1 MNKFLAGFAVALFAA
16 VITPV
21 CWAQNAPP
29 SGATQNTVTTSDMA
43 RLEAKIAD
51 AKASAGNAKSSADN
65 AWMLTSAALVLMMTG
80 PGLALFYGGLVRKKN
95 VISVLMQ
102 SFALMAVISI
112 LWAMFGY
119 SLAFAHGNSFIGG
132 FEHLF
137 LRGVGAAPDADY
149 SPTIPAATFMIFQ
162 MMFAVITPAL
172 ITGAF
177 AERMKFSS
185 MLVFMVLWM
194 IIVYA
199 PMTHMIWGK
208 GGLLNFAQGGAIPT
222 LDFAGGT
229 VVEILSGVSSLVA
242 ALYLG
247 KRLGYPK
254 ETFVPHSLVISFT
267 GACLLWV
274 GWFGFN
280 AGSALGA
287 GSLATSAFMATH
299 FASAAAVIGW
309 CLCEWIINGKPTL
322 LGAISG
328 AVAGMVAITPASGF
342 VGPMSAMVIGFLA
355 GILCYFMVTK
365 VKAMYGYDDSL
376 DVFGVHG
383 MGGTLGMV
391 LTGVF
396 ASKAVNPAGLPGLI
410 EGGGKQVLRQLQSVG
425 IAWALAILGTLVALF
440 VVDKAMGLRV
450 SVQDEIDGL
459 DQTLHDEEAY
469 AYETQTR

>member
-1 MNKFLAGFAVALFAA
+1 MKRILAGIVIALFAIIFTQA
-16 VITPV
+16 
-21 CWAQNAPP
+21 CWAKNAPLSDAAP
-29 SGATQNTVTTSDMA
+29 RAVTASDMA
-43 RLEAKIAD
+43 RLEAKIAE
-51 AKASAGNAKSSADN
+51 AKTSADNAKSSADN
-65 AWMLTSAALVLMMTG
+65 AWMLTSSALVLMMTG

-102 SFALMAVISI
+102 SFALMAVVSI
-112 LWAMFGY
+112 LWAVFGY

-132 FEHLF
+132 FDYLF
-137 LRGVGAAPDADY
+137 LHGVGSAPDADY
-149 SPTIPAATFMIFQ
+149 SATIPAATFMIFQ

-185 MLVFMVLWM
+185 MLAFMVLWM
-194 IIVYA
+194 ILVYC

-254 ETFVPHSLVISFT
+254 DAFVPHSMVISFT

-299 FASAAAVIGW
+299 FASAAAVVGW
-309 CLCEWIINGKPTL
+309 SLCEWMINGKPTL
-322 LGAISG
+322 LGATSG

-342 VGPMSAMVIGFLA
+342 VGPMPAMVIGFFA
-355 GILCYFMVTK
+355 GLLCYYMVTK
-365 VKAMYGYDDSL
+365 VKRKLGYDDSL

-383 MGGTLGMV
+383 MGGTLGLV

-396 ASKAVNPAGLPGLI
+396 ASKAVNPAGLSGLI
-410 EGGGKQVLRQLQSVG
+410 EGEWRQVIRQLESVG
-425 IAWALAILGTLVALF
+425 ISWVLAIIGTLVALV
-440 VVDKAMGLRV
+440 VVDKTMGLRV
-450 SVQDEIDGL
+450 SEQEEIDGL
-459 DQTLHDEEAY
+459 DQTFHDEEAY

>member
-1 MNKFLAGFAVALFAA
+1 M
-16 VITPV
+16 T
-21 CWAQNAPP
+21 
-29 SGATQNTVTTSDMA
+29 
-43 RLEAKIAD
+43 RLEAKIAEAKATAD
-51 AKASAGNAKSSADN
+51 SAKASADNAKSSADN

-102 SFALMAVISI
+102 SFALMAVVSI
-112 LWAMFGY
+112 LWAIFGY
-119 SLAFAHGNSFIGG
+119 SLAFAHGNWFIGG
-132 FEHLF
+132 FDHLF

-149 SPTIPAATFMIFQ
+149 SATIPAATFMIFQ

-185 MLVFMVLWM
+185 MLVFMTLWL
-194 IIVYA
+194 ILVYS

-208 GGLLNFAQGGAIPT
+208 GGLLNFSQGGAIPT

-309 CLCEWIINGKPTL
+309 SLCEWMINGKPTV

-342 VGPMSAMVIGFLA
+342 VGPMPAMAIGFLA
-355 GILCYFMVTK
+355 GVLCYFMVTK
-365 VKAMYGYDDSL
+365 VKVKLGYDDSL

-391 LTGVF
+391 MTGVF
-396 ASKAVNPAGLPGLI
+396 ASRAVNAAGLPGLI
-410 EGGGKQVLRQLQSVG
+410 DGEWKQVLRQVESIG
-425 IAWALAILGTLVALF
+425 IAWTLAIFGTLLALF
-440 VVDKAMGLRV
+440 VVEKTMGLRV
-450 SVQDEIDGL
+450 SEQDEIDGL
-459 DQTLHDEEAY
+459 DQVLHGEEGY

>member
-1 MNKFLAGFAVALFAA
+1 
-16 VITPV
+16 
-21 CWAQNAPP
+21 
-29 SGATQNTVTTSDMA
+29 
-43 RLEAKIAD
+43 
-51 AKASAGNAKSSADN
+51 
-65 AWMLTSAALVLMMTG
+65 
-80 PGLALFYGGLVRKKN
+80 VRKKN

-102 SFALMAVISI
+102 SFALMAVVSI
-112 LWAMFGY
+112 LWAIFGY

-132 FEHLF
+132 LQYLF
-137 LRGVGAAPDADY
+137 LNGVGSAPDADY
-149 SPTIPAATFMIFQ
+149 SGTIPAASFMIFQ

-177 AERMKFSS
+177 AERVKFSS
-185 MLVFMVLWM
+185 MLVFTALWM
-194 IIVYA
+194 ILVYC

-208 GGLLNFAQGGAIPT
+208 GGLLNFAHGGAIPT

-229 VVEILSGVSSLVA
+229 VVEILSGLSSLVA
-242 ALYLG
+242 AIYIG

-254 ETFVPHSLVISFT
+254 DAFVPHSMVISFT

-280 AGSALGA
+280 AGSALGS

-299 FASAAAVIGW
+299 FASAAAVVGW
-309 CLCEWIINGKPTL
+309 SLCEWIINGKPTL

-328 AVAGMVAITPASGF
+328 AIAGMVAITPASGF
-342 VGPMSAMVIGFLA
+342 VGPMPAMVIGFLA
-355 GILCYFMVTK
+355 GIVCHYMVNK
-365 VKAMYGYDDSL
+365 VKAKLGYDDSL

-383 MGGTLGMV
+383 IGGTLGLV

-396 ASKAVNPAGLPGLI
+396 ASRAVNPAGLSGLI
-410 EGGGKQVLRQLQSVG
+410 EGQWKQVVRQLESVG
-425 IAWALAILGTLVALF
+425 ISWALAIVGTLVALV
-440 VVDKAMGLRV
+440 VVDKTMGLRV

-459 DQTLHDEEAY
+459 DQALHDEEAY